1 MKKVAL
7 VLALSS
13 ILSAQADNVLIS
25 ASGTSLADT
34 SQAKDTVAI
43 GNQQLI
49 LNEQKSVIIGDN
61 ACAQFGCLATNGVAI
76 GYNTTTRTN
85 SVAIGAEANAFG
97 TNSGQIMGGR
107 NFNDG
112 TVQVGSGYIT
122 DKKGFANSGVKNAQS
137 LVVNGDVFTS
147 GIIQAHGGDMMGG
160 KIVNVA
166 AGVADTDA
174 VNVSQLKEVEA
185 GAKSYTDNSVNN
197 AVTTLNQ
204 TITEG
209 DANTLNQAN
218 TYTDSKVSN
227 VVNNYAADSRSYAD
241 NKYQQAIA
249 HTESRFSQAKK
260 NTNRVGAM
268 AMAMGSFVHDQ
279 NHVNSVSASVG
290 HYEGETAVAAQFAR
304 RINERLRAG
313 ASVGYD
319 GKNVGFGVSATY
331 GW

>member
-1 MKKVAL
+1 MKKVAIAI
-7 VLALSS
+7 ALST

-25 ASGTSLADT
+25 ASGTTVVDT
-34 SQAKDTVAI
+34 AQAKDTVAI

-49 LNEQKSVIIGDN
+49 LKEQNSVIIGDN

-107 NFNDG
+107 NFNSN
-112 TVQVGSGYIT
+112 TVQIGSGYIT
-122 DKKGFANSGVKNAQS
+122 DKAGFSNSGVKNAQS
-137 LVVNGDVFTS
+137 LVVNGDVFAS
-147 GIIQAHGGDMMGG
+147 GMIQAHGGDMMGN

-174 VNVSQLKEVEA
+174 VNVSQLKAGIAEA
-185 GAKSYTDNSVNN
+185 NTYTDNTVNN

-204 TITEG
+204 TIVEG
-209 DANTLNQAN
+209 DKNTLNQAN

-227 VVNNYAADSRSYAD
+227 IVNNFAADSRAYAD

-249 HTESRFSQAKK
+249 HADSRFAQAKK

-279 NHVNSVSASVG
+279 THVNSVSVSVG
-290 HYEGETAVAAQFAR
+290 HYESETAVAAQFAR

>member
-13 ILSAQADNVLIS
+13 ILSAQADNILIS

-34 SQAKDTVAI
+34 ANAKDTVAI
-43 GNQQLI
+43 GNQQFI
-49 LNEQKSVIIGDN
+49 ANEKNSVIIGDN

-107 NFNDG
+107 NFNDN
-112 TVQVGSGYIT
+112 TVQIGSGYIT
-122 DKKGFANSGVKNAQS
+122 DKKGFSNSGVKNAQS
-137 LVVNGDVFTS
+137 LVVNGDVFAS

-185 GAKSYTDNSVNN
+185 GAKSYTDNTVNN
-197 AVTTLNQ
+197 AVNTLNQ
-204 TITEG
+204 TIIEG
-209 DANTLNQAN
+209 DTKTLNESKI
-218 TYTDSKVSN
+218 YTDSKVSTI
-227 VVNNYAADSRSYAD
+227 VNNYTAESRSYAD
-241 NKYQQAIA
+241 NKYQQSIEYTDA
-249 HTESRFSQAKK
+249 RFSQATK
-260 NTNRVGAM
+260 NANRVGAM

-279 NHVNSVSASVG
+279 NHVNSVSVSVG